1 MSTQPLPS
9 QAEATRQLL
18 LVAFGDAEST
28 IRATDTKA
36 SIALVVHGFI
46 FAGVLGV
53 LSRIGPWFSE
63 ASCSFRVSVIGLVAL
78 MAASFIASVTQLL
91 RCVAPAPSASIP
103 DVRLKG
109 VFYLPGRA
117 GAIKGVASE
126 TLSLGDFKA
135 KVEEMSEPDI
145 LEELMGELIK
155 VSAIR
160 SRKVSLA
167 KNGFMLLGVEIGL
180 SVALLCAIG
189 VHQL

>member
-1 MSTQPLPS
+1 MSTPPPS
-9 QAEATRQLL
+9 DQTDATRQLL
-18 LVAFGDAEST
+18 LAAFGDAEST

-63 ASCSFRVSVIGLVAL
+63 ASCSFRALVIALVAL
-78 MAASFIASVTQLL
+78 MAVSFITSVTQLL
-91 RCVAPAPSASIP
+91 RCVAPAPSAAVP
-103 DVRLKG
+103 DVPLKE

-117 GAIKGVASE
+117 GAIKGAATE

-135 KVEEMSEPDI
+135 NIEEMSESDI

-167 KNGFMLLGVEIGL
+167 KFGFMLLGAEIGL

-189 VHQL
+189 IHQL

>member
-1 MSTQPLPS
+1 MSSPPPS
-9 QAEATRQLL
+9 DQAGATRQLL
-18 LVAFGDAEST
+18 LAAFGDAEST

-53 LSRIGPWFSE
+53 LFRIGPWFSE
-63 ASCSFRVSVIGLVAL
+63 ASCSFRALVIGLVAL
-78 MAASFIASVTQLL
+78 MAASFIASVIQLL
-91 RCVAPAPSASIP
+91 RCVAPAPPASIP
-103 DVRLKG
+103 DVKLRG
-109 VFYLPGRA
+109 VFYLPGHA

-135 KVEEMSEPDI
+135 KVEGMSETDI
-145 LEELMGELIK
+145 SEELMGELIK

-167 KNGFMLLGVEIGL
+167 KSGLMLLGGEIGL
-180 SVALLCAIG
+180 SIVLLGTIG

>member
-1 MSTQPLPS
+1 MTTPQPPG

-18 LVAFGDAEST
+18 LTAFGDAEST

-46 FAGVLGV
+46 FAGVLGI

-63 ASCSFRVSVIGLVAL
+63 ASCSFRAIIVGCIALTAVSF
-78 MAASFIASVTQLL
+78 MASVTQLL
-91 RCVAPAPSASIP
+91 RCVAPAPSATVP
-103 DVRLKG
+103 NVPLKG
-109 VFYLPGRA
+109 VFYLPGSA
-117 GAIKGVASE
+117 GAIKGVALN
-126 TLSLGDFKA
+126 TLTLGDFKA
-135 KVEEMSEPDI
+135 KVNEMSEADI

-167 KNGFMLLGVEIGL
+167 KSGFILLGAAIAL
-180 SVALLCAIG
+180 SIVLLCAIG
-189 VHQL
+189 LHQL